1 MLVFLCICFSTRSRE
16 KEGRVKGQQ
25 STRVPEP
32 KFLHS
37 QNDYWPSQV
46 GPQQGSR
53 GHTKAI
59 DLVRFSSK
67 GKPSSLIKEGRRR
80 ESRVLMMEHKLRSAL
95 PRRSVLLELMLALP
109 V

>member
-1 MLVFLCICFSTRSRE
+1 MLVFLCICFSTRPRE

-37 QNDYWPSQV
+37 QNYYWPSQV

-53 GHTKAI
+53 GLVCGVLGTKSN
-59 DLVRFSSK
+59 R
-67 GKPSSLIKEGRRR
+67 PS
-80 ESRVLMMEHKLRSAL
+80 
-95 PRRSVLLELMLALP
+95 
-109 V
+109 